1 MRTGTRIVLA
11 LVASVLALAGCGDA
25 VPAPAAAVPPLRNED
40 VRYPG
45 DGVELAGTL
54 ALPASHRP
62 APAVLLI
69 SGSGPQDR
77 DSALFGHRPFLVL
90 SEALTRAGYVVLRV
104 DDRGVGG
111 SGGVLDEATY
121 DELVADITAGVEFL
135 RARPEVDP
143 AQVGLLGHSE
153 GGVLAPLA
161 AGQTGAA
168 FVVSLA
174 GPAVSGEEVLVAQNR
189 SAFALMGRPAEEAEA
204 QVAYVRELSGLL
216 RAGETD
222 AARALARREIGRQL
236 ELMPPEQ
243 RPTPE
248 QIEAQLP
255 VTPYFRSLVLH
266 DPAPSLRA
274 LRVPVLAV
282 YGGKDV
288 QVPAAQS
295 EPAARELLAAGPDAT
310 VCTFPQLNHLMQ
322 PADTG
327 APAEYAS
334 IPTAID
340 PAVLDLVSGWLATRF
355 ATGHGLTPP
364 ALPAACTRA

>member
-1 MRTGTRIVLA
+1 MRTGTRTVLA
-11 LVASVLALAGCGDA
+11 LMASVLALAGCGGP
-25 VPAPAAAVPPLRNED
+25 VPAPTTAAPPLRNED

-45 DGVELAGTL
+45 DGIELAGTL
-54 ALPASHRP
+54 ALPASQRP

-69 SGSGPQDR
+69 SGSGPQNR
-77 DSALFGHRPFLVL
+77 DGELFGHKPFLVL
-90 SEALTRAGYVVLRV
+90 SETLARAGYAVLRV

-121 DELVADITAGVEFL
+121 DDLVADVAAGVEFL
-135 RARPEVDP
+135 RGRPEVDP
-143 AQVGLLGHSE
+143 AQVGLVGHSE
-153 GGVLAPLA
+153 GGLLAPVA
-161 AGQTGAA
+161 AGRAGVA

-189 SAFALMGRPAEEAEA
+189 ALFTQLGRPAAEAEA
-204 QVAYVRELSGLL
+204 QVGYVRELARLL
-216 RAGETD
+216 RAGDTE

-295 EPAARELLAAGPDAT
+295 APAAAALLAAGPDAT

-322 PADTG
+322 PAVTG
-327 APAEYAS
+327 AVEEYAT
-334 IPTAID
+334 IPAALD
-340 PAVLDLVSGWLATRF
+340 AQVLDLVAGWLGARF
-355 ATGHGLTPP
+355 PTGADLAP
-364 ALPAACTRA
+364 APACPGP

>member
-1 MRTGTRIVLA
+1 MLTGTRIVPA

-25 VPAPAAAVPPLRNED
+25 VPAPAAAEPPLRNED
-40 VRYPG
+40 VSYPG

-54 ALPASHRP
+54 ALPASQRP

-77 DSALFGHRPFLVL
+77 DSALFGHRPFLVM
-90 SEALTRAGYVVLRV
+90 SEALTRAGYAVLRV

-111 SGGVLDEATY
+111 SGGVLDKATY
-121 DELVADITAGVEFL
+121 GELVADITAGVEFL

-189 SAFALMGRPAEEAEA
+189 TLFTQLGRLADAEA
-204 QVAYVRELSGLL
+204 QVAYVRELTRLL
-216 RAGETD
+216 RVGDTD
-222 AARALARREIGRQL
+222 SARVLARREIGRQL

-288 QVPAAQS
+288 QVPATQS
-295 EPAARELLAAGPDAT
+295 APAARELLAAGPDAT

-322 PADTG
+322 PAVTG

-340 PAVLDLVSGWLATRF
+340 PEVLDLVSGWLATRF
-355 ATGHGLTPP
+355 ATDHGLAPP
-364 ALPAACTRA
+364 ALPAVCTRA